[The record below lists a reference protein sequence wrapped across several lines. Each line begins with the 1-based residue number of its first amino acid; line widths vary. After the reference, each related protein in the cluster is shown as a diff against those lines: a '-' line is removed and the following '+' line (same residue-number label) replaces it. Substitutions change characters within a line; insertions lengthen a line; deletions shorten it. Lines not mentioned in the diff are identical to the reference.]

1 MILSER
7 LGKLLGNPEKLFV
20 FARFCLR
27 LFRTELRNKFFLLI
41 CHNSLT
47 LLLLDSAFGVQ
58 RFSDIE
64 DIDVDFPHIVLIAA
78 VDEVLELFY
87 RQTYDLVQLLQLLKP
102 FVERVDERCVSETEL
117 YNLVVTLSIVSID
130 LKDPVNQ
137 LQSNQM
143 ILRISSIKLHKH
155 LLSAKHVRSLQ
166 DLPQDS
172 IFNLGVL

>member
-1 MILSER
+1 MDL
-7 LGKLLGNPEKLFV
+7 
-20 FARFCLR
+20 
-27 LFRTELRNKFFLLI
+27 
-41 CHNSLT
+41 
-47 LLLLDSAFGVQ
+47 
-58 RFSDIE
+58 
-64 DIDVDFPHIVLIAA
+64 PHIVLIAA
-78 VDEVLELFY
+78 VDDEVLELFY
-87 RQTYDLVQLLQLLKP
+87 RQTYDLVQLLQLFKP
-102 FVERVDERCVSETEL
+102 FVERVDERCVSETDL